1 MEILDEPIINLG
13 QNVTQPL
20 RLLIV
25 DDSKSDAELLLR
37 TLHTGGFEAAYEV
50 VDSSAAMRAALERQE
65 WDVITSDHAMPQF
78 SGPAALALAQELRP
92 GVPLIIVSGEIDLNL
107 AVSLIK
113 WGAQDYVQK
122 AELAKLVPVM
132 KRVLHDA
139 EARRKQESGEQA
151 LQVSETRYR
160 RLFETAQDGILIVD
174 ADTGQIDDV
183 NPFLMDLVGFSRK
196 EYLGKKLWEIGAFK
210 DSEASKSAFL
220 ELQSKGY
227 IRYENIPLHT
237 CSGGS
242 VDVEFVS
249 NVYVVD
255 HKRVIQCNIRD
266 ITERRQAEAEVIK
279 LNAELEQ
286 RVQAL
291 QVSETRYR
299 RLFETAQDGIL
310 IVDADTGQMDDV
322 NPFLM
327 DLVGFS
333 RKEYLGKKLW
343 EIGAFKDSEAS
354 KSAFLELQSK
364 GYIRYENIPLHTC
377 SGGSV
382 DVEFVSNVY
391 VVDHKRVIQ
400 CNIRDITERRQ
411 AEAEV
416 IKLNAEL
423 EQRVQV
429 RTAQVEALNKE
440 LGTFNY
446 SVSHDLRA
454 PLRRIA
460 GFVKALEEDCA
471 GKLDS
476 EGRRLIQNILASTQH
491 MTSLIEALLK
501 LASVS
506 SGKLQLKP
514 TNLSSM
520 SRVIAAELQQA
531 DPSRH
536 VEFVIAEDITAAG
549 DASLLR
555 VVMENL
561 LANAWKFTS
570 HRDSARIEFG
580 VAPQTDK
587 PEAYFVR
594 DNGAGFDMKYAAK
607 LFGAF
612 QRLHAENEFSGT
624 GIGLASVQR
633 IIHRHGGRIWAKS
646 AVGQGTTFY
655 FVLETVLKHHASS
668 AGSHAA

>member
-92 GVPLIIVSGEIDLNL
+92 GVPFIIVSGEIDLNL

-174 ADTGQIDDV
+174 ADTGQIDDG

-237 CSGGS
+237 CCGGS

-255 HKRVIQCNIRD
+255 HKRVIQCN
-266 ITERRQAEAEVIK
+266 
-279 LNAELEQ
+279 N
-286 RVQAL
+286 
-291 QVSETRYR
+291 
-299 RLFETAQDGIL
+299 
-310 IVDADTGQMDDV
+310 
-322 NPFLM
+322 
-327 DLVGFS
+327 
-333 RKEYLGKKLW
+333 
-343 EIGAFKDSEAS
+343 
-354 KSAFLELQSK
+354 
-364 GYIRYENIPLHTC
+364 
-377 SGGSV
+377 
-382 DVEFVSNVY
+382 
-391 VVDHKRVIQ
+391 
-400 CNIRDITERRQ
+400 RDITERRQ

>member
-92 GVPLIIVSGEIDLNL
+92 GVPFIIVSGEIDLNL

-237 CSGGS
+237 C
-242 VDVEFVS
+242 
-249 NVYVVD
+249 
-255 HKRVIQCNIRD
+255 C
-266 ITERRQAEAEVIK
+266 
-279 LNAELEQ
+279 
-286 RVQAL
+286 
-291 QVSETRYR
+291 
-299 RLFETAQDGIL
+299 
-310 IVDADTGQMDDV
+310 
-322 NPFLM
+322 
-327 DLVGFS
+327 
-333 RKEYLGKKLW
+333 
-343 EIGAFKDSEAS
+343 
-354 KSAFLELQSK
+354 
-364 GYIRYENIPLHTC
+364 
-377 SGGSV
+377 GGSV

-501 LASVS
+501 LASV
-506 SGKLQLKP
+506 
-514 TNLSSM
+514 
-520 SRVIAAELQQA
+520 
-531 DPSRH
+531 
-536 VEFVIAEDITAAG
+536 
-549 DASLLR
+549 
-555 VVMENL
+555 
-561 LANAWKFTS
+561 
-570 HRDSARIEFG
+570 
-580 VAPQTDK
+580 
-587 PEAYFVR
+587 
-594 DNGAGFDMKYAAK
+594 
-607 LFGAF
+607 
-612 QRLHAENEFSGT
+612 
-624 GIGLASVQR
+624 
-633 IIHRHGGRIWAKS
+633 
-646 AVGQGTTFY
+646 
-655 FVLETVLKHHASS
+655 
-668 AGSHAA
+668 